1 MRRTHIFTLI
11 MLAAGVLAGTVAS
24 AGESACVETLL
35 CNDVKA
41 EDAALFEKYFG
52 NGMVPVGKCWDAE
65 TLTEYSS
72 SWGYNEARKP
82 VLCERLIR
90 YSEDGRIRRSLNCVR
105 FKNSDGRRLNYKER
119 VQYAVVPYVF
129 MSNLVG
135 IVDEDEQ
142 RIYFDIVKFNP
153 QTRTIEAVEKKSLS
167 FGELKNNLVISEI
180 KPEHEQILARYFTG
194 CTDEMAPQ
202 WDAARRVRYSARRTG
217 TRGEPGYKLV
227 ARVEHISEDGHSL
240 LFIEKELERW
250 KNNKICWDCVATA
263 QAVSPGLFAAIIDGS
278 LLFLHVPE
286 EELGVGM
293 KPRLKRYRTDTLELI
308 STGYVGAW

>member
-52 NGMVPVGKCWDAE
+52 NGMVPVGKCRDAE

-72 SWGYNEARKP
+72 SWGRNKAGKA
-82 VLCERLIR
+82 VLRERIMQL
-90 YSEDGRIRRSLNCVR
+90 SEDGRTLRYLSCER
-105 FKNSDGRRLNYKER
+105 FKKSDGRRVNYKER
-119 VQYAVVPYVF
+119 VQHAVVPYVF

-135 IVDEDEQ
+135 IVDYDEQ

-153 QTRTIEAVEKKSLS
+153 QTRTIEGVEKKSLS

-202 WDAARRVRYSARRTG
+202 WDAARRVRYSARRIG
-217 TRGEPGYKLV
+217 TRGKPGY
-227 ARVEHISEDGHSL
+227 
-240 LFIEKELERW
+240 
-250 KNNKICWDCVATA
+250 
-263 QAVSPGLFAAIIDGS
+263 
-278 LLFLHVPE
+278 
-286 EELGVGM
+286 
-293 KPRLKRYRTDTLELI
+293 
-308 STGYVGAW
+308 